1 LRDYSTAAKAC
12 QNPVLGF
19 TFDHF
24 IDDFHEF
31 RIEEHLAKMPDGTRP
46 LCAECKGYD
55 LPIGSPGEA
64 G

>member
-12 QNPVLGF
+12 QNPVRGF

-31 RIEEHLAKMPDGTRP
+31 RIEEHLAKIPDGTRP
-46 LCAECKGYD
+46 CGRV
-55 LPIGSPGEA
+55 
-64 G
+64 